1 MASFEIIFLPFKK
14 SVKVDKGE
22 SILDAAIRMD
32 IPIETICGGKGECGK
47 CKVKILSSKG
57 FSEITEKEK
66 RLIGK
71 KDLLKGMRLA
81 CLTKVY
87 GNLILEVP
95 EESLRRGFVRDKTYA
110 QRKVNLLP
118 AVSLYPIEIPPP
130 SLSSNESD
138 FERIKKALK
147 EKYSISIARI
157 DPFSFKES
165 PSILRKEKGNV
176 NIAVWMDDEVVGVRK
191 KSTDELYGLAVD
203 IGTTTIGA
211 YLMSLKDGRCLS
223 SGSALNP
230 QIKFGEDIMTR
241 IAYVV
246 NKGQKGLDI
255 LHNTLIEGLNS
266 LTENLVQDAHVS
278 KDGILEA
285 TIVGN
290 TVMHHIFL
298 NIDPSYLG
306 VSPFVPFLSSSIN
319 LKARDLGLN
328 INPSANVY
336 VLPVEAGFVGADN
349 VGVILALKPYLQ
361 DEYLL
366 IIDIGTNGEIVLGN
380 RERLISASCATGP
393 AFEGAHIKS
402 GIRADA
408 GAIEEIKIDP
418 RSYEVAYKVI
428 GNKKPKGIC
437 GSGIIDAVSELFKA
451 SLIDNS
457 GRFKKGIKLER
468 LRKGTEGIEFVIAWT
483 KETAIGRD
491 ITITQKDIRTV
502 QLAKAAIY
510 GGSKILLKHLGIE
523 KPSRV
528 MLAGVFGNYIDVNNA
543 YTLGMFPF
551 TKPSEIIPVGNAAG
565 EGAIFA
571 LLNRKEREE
580 AEKIAKRI
588 EYIELTLQK
597 EFRKEFLDALYIPHK
612 KDHFYL

>member
-14 SVKVDKGE
+14 LAKVDKGE

-47 CKVKILSSKG
+47 CKVKILSRKG

-95 EESLRRGFVRDKTYA
+95 EESLRRGFVKDKTYA

-118 AVSLYPIEIPPP
+118 AISLYPLEIPPP

-176 NIAVWMDDEVVGVRK
+176 NIAVWMDDEVVGVGK

-246 NKGQKGLDI
+246 NEGQKGLDI
-255 LHNTLIEGLNS
+255 LRNTLIEGLNS
-266 LTENLVQDAHVS
+266 LTENLAQDARIS
-278 KDGILEA
+278 KGGILET

-402 GIRADA
+402 GMRADA
-408 GAIEEIKIDP
+408 GAIEKIKIDP
-418 RSYEVAYKVI
+418 RSYEVEYKVI

-468 LRKGTEGIEFVIAWT
+468 LRKGTEGIEFVIAWA

-510 GGSKILLKHLGIE
+510 GGSKILLRHLGIE

-551 TKPSEIIPVGNAAG
+551 TNPSEIIPVGNAAG
-565 EGAIFA
+565 EDTS
-571 LLNRKEREE
+571 
-580 AEKIAKRI
+580 KIDRGQCRRLSNA
-588 EYIELTLQK
+588 TG
-597 EFRKEFLDALYIPHK
+597 
-612 KDHFYL
+612 